1 MKTMDSTDDYRAAL
15 AYVER
20 KLATQLWWL
29 GENHSRDH
37 AARKTWPTVRRDPLT
52 PGYTLHSKGHHPC

>member
-20 KLATQLWWL
+20 KPATQLWWL
-29 GENHSRDH
+29 GEG
-37 AARKTWPTVRRDPLT
+37 PQP
-52 PGYTLHSKGHHPC
+52 